1 MLEVISISIEYKPL
15 QHFDMVSFILNIVS
29 IVLITAG
36 LIGKDWIPVV
46 LYGPITVLCM
56 GLFVQIVMVESKHQL
71 SQSVDSMILD
81 KLSIGENE
89 VRKFSHLFTI
99 ILISFGCAMILL
111 SINAIS
117 KSNTGYFAVL
127 LFGSSLFLGI
137 ASGRIWSESKNM
149 KNPSTDRVGEW
160 NIYLKQGELESLKE
174 FLLKQDSNSKNIPY
188 HQTIL
193 AEQSESF
200 AKEMLKLCEDEADI
214 FHSFLESNFVE
225 VSERSFIENID
236 RFIKKEEFTNSRVQK
251 EWFREAINK
260 FDIST
265 KQGKK
270 CYEVLTSYVMFESLK
285 VLTKQLYSNMEPD
298 LKTPIIAGRILILL
312 GTVATILEPENL
324 FLSGS
329 TSHRL
334 HQSED
339 SYDFLFNVGRNAI
352 LVNEKREKSD
362 GSPWWLI
369 NVKIRLDN
377 MMSSPHWSSLGKL
390 PVKSYGDG
398 VKSSHVHFAETTFM
412 SICGLL
418 TDTNQHSNFSDDLLI
433 KHITTS
439 LSHEKTPPKPFFTD
453 LDECLIR
460 RGETTTDT
468 LITMA
473 WILLKSIKEDK

>member
-1 MLEVISISIEYKPL
+1 MISISIEYKPL
-15 QHFDMVSFILNIVS
+15 QHFDMGSFIINLGS

-36 LIGKDWIPVV
+36 LIGKDWIPVA
-46 LYGPITVLCM
+46 LYGPVAVLCI
-56 GLFVQIVMVESKHQL
+56 GLFVQIVMVEYKHQL
-71 SQSVDSMILD
+71 SQSIDSMILD

-89 VRKFSHLFTI
+89 IRKFSHLFTI
-99 ILISFGCAMILL
+99 ILISFGCGMILL
-111 SINAIS
+111 SIDAIS

-149 KNPSTDRVGEW
+149 KNPSTGRVGEW
-160 NIYLKQGELESLKE
+160 NEDVKKGELESLKK

-200 AKEMLKLCEDEADI
+200 AKEMLKLCEDEENI
-214 FHSFLESNFVE
+214 FHSFLESNFFE
-225 VSERSFIENID
+225 VNDKSFIDNID

-251 EWFREAINK
+251 EWFREAIGQ
-260 FDIST
+260 FDLST
-265 KQGKK
+265 QQGKK
-270 CYEVLTSYVMFESLK
+270 CYEVLTSYVMFDPLK
-285 VLTKQLYSNMEPD
+285 VLTKQLYSGISPNI
-298 LKTPIIAGRILILL
+298 KAPIIAGRILTLL

-329 TSHRL
+329 NSHRL
-334 HQSED
+334 PQSEE
-339 SYDFLFNVGRNAI
+339 SYDFLFYVGRSAI
-352 LVNEKREKSD
+352 SVNEIHEKSD

-377 MMSSPHWSSLGKL
+377 MMISPHWSSLGKL

-398 VKSSHVHFAETTFM
+398 KKSSHVHYAETTFM
-412 SICGLL
+412 SICGIL
-418 TDTNQHSNFSDDLLI
+418 TDTNQHSNFNEDLLV
-433 KHITTS
+433 KHITAN
-439 LSHEKTPPKPFFTD
+439 LSPEQTPPKQFFTD

-473 WILLKSIKEDK
+473 WILLKSLKEDR